1 MVAAGSVQY
10 VAGRSLPM
18 FPLEGV
24 LFPYGVM
31 PLRIFEPRYRAM
43 IELCLRGD
51 GRFGVVLIERGSH
64 VGGGDSRFDF
74 GTVARIAEAARTP
87 DGRYLLA
94 TIGTDRLRV
103 KKWLPDDPF
112 PRAEIEIVDEPKR
125 VDPRAAEQRV
135 SIERLLRRVLALGA
149 ELGYRAPPVDTVHLD
164 EDPLRA
170 SYEAASLAPIGALD
184 AFGLLQV
191 DDPCE
196 RFDQLDT
203 LLTDAAEMFEF
214 RLSSG

>member
-1 MVAAGSVQY
+1 
-10 VAGRSLPM
+10 M

-94 TIGTDRLRV
+94 TVGTDRFRV
-103 KKWLPDDPF
+103 KKWLPDDPY
-112 PRAEIEIVDEPKR
+112 PRADIEIVAEPKR
-125 VDPRAAEQRV
+125 VDARATEQRAA
-135 SIERLLRRVLALGA
+135 IERQLLRVIALGA
-149 ELGYRAPPVDTVHLD
+149 ELALGGPSVDAVHLD
-164 EDPLRA
+164 PDPLRA
-170 SYEAASLAPIGALD
+170 SYEAAALAPIGALD
-184 AFGLLQV
+184 AYRLLQL
-191 DDPCE
+191 DDPCA
-196 RFDQLDT
+196 RFDELAV
-203 LLTDAAEMFEF
+203 LLSDAAEMFEF
-214 RLSSG
+214 RLSGG

>member
-1 MVAAGSVQY
+1 
-10 VAGRSLPM
+10 M

-43 IELCLRGD
+43 IEVCLRGD

-94 TIGTDRLRV
+94 TVGTDRFRV
-103 KKWLPDDPF
+103 KKWLPDDPY
-112 PRAEIEIVDEPKR
+112 PRADIEIVGEPKR
-125 VDPRAAEQRV
+125 VDARAAEQRV
-135 SIERLLRRVLALGA
+135 AIERQLIRVLALGA
-149 ELGYRAPPVDTVHLD
+149 ELDLGGPSVDAVRLD
-164 EDPLRA
+164 EDPVRA
-170 SYEAASLAPIGALD
+170 SYEAAALAPIGALD
-184 AFGLLQV
+184 AYRLLRL
-191 DDPCE
+191 DDPCA
-196 RFDQLDT
+196 RFDELGV
-203 LLTDAAEMFEF
+203 LLSDAAEMFEF
-214 RLSSG
+214 RLSGG

>member
-1 MVAAGSVQY
+1 
-10 VAGRSLPM
+10 M

-94 TIGTDRLRV
+94 TVGTDRFRV
-103 KKWLPDDPF
+103 KKWLVDDPY
-112 PRAEIEIVDEPKR
+112 PRADIEIVNEPKR
-125 VDPRAAEQRV
+125 YDARAAEQRAD
-135 SIERLLRRVLALGA
+135 IERQLVRVLALGA
-149 ELGYRAPPVDTVHLD
+149 ELGYQRATRRRGAPRRRSVARLVRGRVVGTD
-164 EDPLRA
+164 LRDRCVPT
-170 SYEAASLAPIGALD
+170 APARRSVRAVRGARSAPHRRGRDVRVPAL
-184 AFGLLQV
+184 
-191 DDPCE
+191 
-196 RFDQLDT
+196 RR
-203 LLTDAAEMFEF
+203 LTDRRPATLAAWI
-214 RLSSG
+214 

>member
-1 MVAAGSVQY
+1 
-10 VAGRSLPM
+10 M

-94 TIGTDRLRV
+94 TVGTDRFRV
-103 KKWLPDDPF
+103 KKWLVDDPY
-112 PRAEIEIVDEPKR
+112 PRADIEIVNEPKR
-125 VDPRAAEQRV
+125 YDARAAEQRAD
-135 SIERLLRRVLALGA
+135 IERQLVRVLALGA
-149 ELGYRAPPVDTVHLD
+149 ELGYGAPPVDAVRLD
-164 EDPLRA
+164 DDPLRA
-170 SYEAASLAPIGALD
+170 SYEAASLAPISAID
-184 AFGLLQV
+184 AYRLLQL
-191 DDPCE
+191 DDPCA
-196 RFDQLDT
+196 RFEELGV

-214 RLSSG
+214 RLSGG

>member
-1 MVAAGSVQY
+1 
-10 VAGRSLPM
+10 M

-94 TIGTDRLRV
+94 TVGTDRFRV
-103 KKWLPDDPF
+103 KKWLVDDPY
-112 PRAEIEIVDEPKR
+112 PRADIEIVNEPKR
-125 VDPRAAEQRV
+125 YDARAAEQRAD
-135 SIERLLRRVLALGA
+135 IERQLVRVLALGA
-149 ELGYRAPPVDTVHLD
+149 ELGYSAPPVDAVRLD
-164 EDPLRA
+164 DDPLRA
-170 SYEAASLAPIGALD
+170 SYEAASLAPISAID
-184 AFGLLQV
+184 AYRLLQL
-191 DDPCE
+191 DDPCA
-196 RFDQLDT
+196 RFEELEV

-214 RLSSG
+214 RLSGG

>member
-1 MVAAGSVQY
+1 
-10 VAGRSLPM
+10 M

-94 TIGTDRLRV
+94 TVGTDRFRV
-103 KKWLPDDPF
+103 KKWLADDPY
-112 PRAEIEIVDEPKR
+112 PRADIEIVDEPKR
-125 VDPRAAEQRV
+125 IDARAAEQRV
-135 SIERLLRRVLALGA
+135 AVERQLIRVLALGA
-149 ELGYRAPPVDTVHLD
+149 ELGYPAPPVEAMRLD
-164 EDPLRA
+164 DDPVRA

-184 AFGLLQV
+184 AYRLLQL
-191 DDPCE
+191 DDPCA
-196 RFDQLDT
+196 RFDELDV

>member
-1 MVAAGSVQY
+1 
-10 VAGRSLPM
+10 M

-94 TIGTDRLRV
+94 TVGTDRFRV
-103 KKWLPDDPF
+103 KKWLARRPVPARRHRDRRPSRSASTRARPSSA
-112 PRAEIEIVDEPKR
+112 PRSNGSWCACSRSAPSSGSAAPSVD
-125 VDPRAAEQRV
+125 A
-135 SIERLLRRVLALGA
+135 
-149 ELGYRAPPVDTVHLD
+149 VHLD
-164 EDPLRA
+164 ADPLRA
-170 SYEAASLAPIGALD
+170 SYEAAVARTDRPRID
-184 AFGLLQV
+184 AYRLLQL
-191 DDPCE
+191 DDPCA
-196 RFDQLDT
+196 RFDELAV

-214 RLSSG
+214 RLSGG

>member
-1 MVAAGSVQY
+1 
-10 VAGRSLPM
+10 M

-94 TIGTDRLRV
+94 TVGTDRFRV
-103 KKWLPDDPF
+103 KKWLPDDPY
-112 PRAEIEIVDEPKR
+112 PRADIEIVAEPKR
-125 VDPRAAEQRV
+125 IDARATEQRV
-135 SIERLLRRVLALGA
+135 AIERQLLRVIALGA
-149 ELGYRAPPVDTVHLD
+149 ELDLGGPSVDAVRLD
-164 EDPLRA
+164 PDPLRA
-170 SYEAASLAPIGALD
+170 SYEAAALAPIGALD
-184 AFGLLQV
+184 AYRLLQL
-191 DDPCE
+191 DDPCA
-196 RFDQLDT
+196 RFEELAV
-203 LLTDAAEMFEF
+203 LLSDAAEMFEF
-214 RLSSG
+214 RLSGG